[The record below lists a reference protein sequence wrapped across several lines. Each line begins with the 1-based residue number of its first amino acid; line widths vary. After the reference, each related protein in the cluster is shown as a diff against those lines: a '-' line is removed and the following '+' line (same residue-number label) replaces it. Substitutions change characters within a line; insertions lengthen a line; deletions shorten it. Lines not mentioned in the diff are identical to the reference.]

1 LEFIGFGVGCGFGV
15 GWGFGGSFSTSLFF
29 CFYLNKIWTELQDNS
44 IGTILLL
51 VAMGCAMHSAVL
63 V

>member
-1 LEFIGFGVGCGFGV
+1 MLDLGSVLVVDLALDGVLEVR
-15 GWGFGGSFSTSLFF
+15 SQLLSFF